1 MKKKFK
7 FWKKVKREKNL
18 SIKKYMNL
26 LKKKNVVLSPW
37 IENIVNNKRNKKKIS
52 DNDYYLYRIYVRD
65 LGFKKATTLKSI
77 YKKIK
82 EYNFELVP
90 PDIAIRT
97 RLIYL
102 EQKKGEWLRFATP
115 FKSMIDTDNVPHLPK
130 LGSALGKYFI
140 ETYWSYPKAIFHPHN
155 EFVVYKKSE
164 QR

>member
-1 MKKKFK
+1 MEKSKTRKKLIYQKIHEFT
-7 FWKKVKREKNL
+7 
-18 SIKKYMNL
+18 
-26 LKKKNVVLSPW
+26 KKKNVVLSPW
-37 IENIVNNKRNKKKIS
+37 IENIVNNKRNKIKIS

-102 EQKKGEWLRFATP
+102 EQKKVNG
-115 FKSMIDTDNVPHLPK
+115 
-130 LGSALGKYFI
+130 
-140 ETYWSYPKAIFHPHN
+140 
-155 EFVVYKKSE
+155 
-164 QR
+164 

>member
-18 SIKKYMNL
+18 SIKRYMNL

-37 IENIVNNKRNKKKIS
+37 IENIVNNKRNNIKIS

-77 YKKIK
+77 YKKIT
-82 EYNFELVP
+82 EYNFDLVP

-102 EQKKGEWLRFATP
+102 EQKKGEW
-115 FKSMIDTDNVPHLPK
+115 
-130 LGSALGKYFI
+130 
-140 ETYWSYPKAIFHPHN
+140 
-155 EFVVYKKSE
+155 
-164 QR
+164 

>member
-37 IENIVNNKRNKKKIS
+37 IENIVNNKRNKIKIS